1 MGIYAQRPGRLIGQ
15 LLGDVLVVAW
25 TVGWAVVGVL
35 VARTVSMLA
44 GPARETAATA
54 QRLADGFSDAAT
66 QASEVPGL
74 GEQLRRPF
82 DSATASLGDL
92 IGAADRQVAIIER
105 VAALTG
111 WLAFAIPVLVVLA
124 LWLPRRIA
132 FYRRARAARAFLDSS
147 ADLDLF
153 ALRAMATQPMH
164 VLAGVS
170 DNPVAAWRAGDRRV
184 IDQLADLELR
194 RTGLRLPDGLAQPG
208 DLTPAGRRTPD
219 AQP

>member
-153 ALRAMATQPMH
+153 ALRAMAVQPMH
-164 VLAGVS
+164 VLAAIS
-170 DNPVAAWRAGDRRV
+170 PDPVAAWRAGDRAV
-184 IDQLADLELR
+184 ITRLAEVELR
-194 RTGLRLPDGLAQPG
+194 SSGLRLPPELRLPVV
-208 DLTPAGRRTPD
+208 PAVPAERP
-219 AQP
+219 